1 MEGEKEMVELL
12 EKLFSEMKLITK
24 WQKEF
29 GNKVIKLAADLKELE
44 AKVELLGKIV
54 GGGYTMAT
62 IRKRA
67 NMAPSPF
74 W

>member
-29 GNKVIKLAADLKELE
+29 GNKVIKLAADLKELD
-44 AKVELLGKIV
+44 AKVELLVKIV

>member
-1 MEGEKEMVELL
+1 MEGEKEMVELID
-12 EKLFSEMKLITK
+12 KLFSEMKLITK

-54 GGGYTMAT
+54 GGG
-62 IRKRA
+62 
-67 NMAPSPF
+67 
-74 W
+74 

>member
-1 MEGEKEMVELL
+1 MEGEKETVELL